1 MESKTTA
8 KDFVLHLATIA
19 GLYTLVISFVS
30 LLFTLIDKV
39 YPDAFFY
46 SNYYNISMPIATLI
60 IVFPLFIFLSWLIE
74 KSYAEDPGKKQIGIR
89 RGLTYITLLIAGI
102 ILVGDLV
109 TLLYTFLDGQ
119 DFTVTFILKACVIL
133 CVLGL
138 VFGYYLQDIRDKIPT
153 SRKKIWAIVTGII
166 ILCSIV
172 MGFSIIGSPKT
183 QRLLRY
189 DEKKVND
196 LQNIQR
202 NLVGYYQKKGT
213 LPATIN
219 ELLDPISGVIIPED
233 PQTGLPYE
241 YKKISET
248 SFQLCATFNLENT
261 SNINPDLSPSSTT
274 MDYWIHKSGNQCFDR
289 TIDTELYPIFKNK

>member
-1 MESKTTA
+1 M
-8 KDFVLHLATIA
+8 
-19 GLYTLVISFVS
+19 
-30 LLFTLIDKV
+30 
-39 YPDAFFY
+39 
-46 SNYYNISMPIATLI
+46 
-60 IVFPLFIFLSWLIE
+60 
-74 KSYAEDPGKKQIGIR
+74 
-89 RGLTYITLLIAGI
+89 
-102 ILVGDLV
+102 
-109 TLLYTFLDGQ
+109 
-119 DFTVTFILKACVIL
+119 
-133 CVLGL
+133 
-138 VFGYYLQDIRDKIPT
+138 
-153 SRKKIWAIVTGII
+153 
-166 ILCSIV
+166 
-172 MGFSIIGSPKT
+172 
-183 QRLLRY
+183 
-189 DEKKVND
+189 ND

>member
-153 SRKKIWAIVTGII
+153 SRKKYGPSLQVLLSFA
-166 ILCSIV
+166 
-172 MGFSIIGSPKT
+172 
-183 QRLLRY
+183 RLLWAFQSLGRQKPKDY
-189 DEKKVND
+189 LDMMKK
-196 LQNIQR
+196 
-202 NLVGYYQKKGT
+202 K
-213 LPATIN
+213 
-219 ELLDPISGVIIPED
+219 
-233 PQTGLPYE
+233 
-241 YKKISET
+241 
-248 SFQLCATFNLENT
+248 
-261 SNINPDLSPSSTT
+261 
-274 MDYWIHKSGNQCFDR
+274 
-289 TIDTELYPIFKNK
+289 